1 MKKIFF
7 ATSNK
12 GKLLEAEKF
21 LSSLGF
27 EVEQLRISYPE
38 IQASKLEEVAHFG
51 IEWIF
56 KENKQKTIIIE
67 DAGLFIHVLNNF
79 PGVYSKYVFET
90 VGLGGILSLIEG
102 REDRSAHFESCI
114 GYYDKESGI
123 LLFKGDVDGTISPQ
137 AKGQHGFGYD
147 PIFIPRGENKTFGE
161 MSTEEKNKY
170 SHRAKSLE
178 KLAEFLSK
186 R

>member
-21 LSSLGF
+21 LSPLGF
-27 EVEQLRISYPE
+27 DVEQFKIYYPE

-56 KENKQKTIIIE
+56 KESKEKTVIIE
-67 DAGLFIHVLNNF
+67 DAGLFIHVLSNF
-79 PGVYSKYVFET
+79 PGVYSKYVFKT
-90 VGLGGILSLIEG
+90 VGLSGILSLMEG

-123 LLFKGDVDGTISPQ
+123 LLFKGDVDGIISPE

-147 PIFIPRGENKTFGE
+147 PIFIPEGEQKTFAE
-161 MSTEEKNKY
+161 MKIEEKNKY
-170 SHRAKSLE
+170 SHRARALL